1 MKKLGDHHELK
12 IQIRRLNELPSD
24 FEELVAESQE
34 QGHDFIRKMKVDW
47 DAGKNRFQLEN
58 EVLFGL
64 FDSQDRML
72 GVGGVN
78 VDPYANDPSIGR
90 VRHVYVLQEYRS
102 DPS

>member
-34 QGHDFIRKMKVDW
+34 QEHDFIRKMKVDW

-58 EVLFGL
+58 EV
-64 FDSQDRML
+64 
-72 GVGGVN
+72 VN

-90 VRHVYVLQEYRS
+90 VLHVYVLQEYRS